1 MRCPACKIENE
12 DLIENCENCEF
23 PFNGTEKEKGIHIGR
38 FINKKGIV
46 TDSDESIS
54 KSQKILI
61 GVAVFNL
68 AFLIIG
74 FSNGGFDI
82 ISIIFNGVITGII
95 LLCGIFIK
103 KNPVILT
110 LIPLIL
116 IIGINVLNFIFDP
129 QSILNGILMKII
141 IIGSLG
147 YSLYLVYQKKKFEKK
162 YK

>member
-1 MRCPACKIENE
+1 MNCPACKIENE
-12 DLIENCENCEF
+12 NTIKNCKNCEY

-46 TDSDESIS
+46 NDSDESIM

-61 GVAVFNL
+61 GVGIFNL
-68 AFLIIG
+68 VFLLIG
-74 FSNGGFDI
+74 FSNGGIDVFG
-82 ISIIFNGVITGII
+82 IIFNGIITGII

-103 KNPVILT
+103 KKPVTLT

-116 IIGINVLNFIFDP
+116 IIGINILNFIFDP
-129 QSILNGILMKII
+129 NSILNGILMKIV

-147 YSLYLVYQKKKFEKK
+147 YSLYLVSQMKKFKKKYE
-162 YK
+162 